1 MSKLTVA
8 TFTNIGYLIH
18 ARRFE
23 PIQADLSGRVA
34 VVTGA
39 NAGLGLET
47 SRRLAAYGAHVV
59 MVGRNK
65 DKLQKASE
73 SIEGTTSIAVA
84 DLSLLAEIRQLAN
97 RLRQERVDILINN
110 VGVLLP
116 DRRVT
121 EEGLEATFATDLAGH
136 FLLTNLLLPR
146 LVASAPARVINVSS
160 GGMYSARIDPDDL
173 QFERRPYTGT
183 ATYASAKRGQV
194 ILTEMWA
201 ERYPGLD
208 VTFHS
213 MHPGWARTEGV
224 ARSLPTFNTIMKPL
238 LRTPEQGADTIVW
251 LAVAEEPGE
260 TSGQFWFDRS
270 VAPIHLTEST
280 REAAE
285 DRAQLWQ
292 RLTEAVD
299 LGGAG
304 PASS

>member
-8 TFTNIGYLIH
+8 TFTNLGYLIH

-39 NAGLGLET
+39 NGGLGLET
-47 SRRLAAYGAHVV
+47 SRQLAAYGAHVV

-73 SIEGTTSIAVA
+73 SIEGATSIAVA
-84 DLSLLAEIRQLAN
+84 DLGLLGDIRRLADHILESTQ
-97 RLRQERVDILINN
+97 RIDILINS

-116 DRRVT
+116 ERAMT
-121 EEGLEATFATDLAGH
+121 EEGLEATFVTDLAGH

-160 GGMYSARIDPDDL
+160 GGMYSARIDPGDL
-173 QFERRPYTGT
+173 QFERRRYTGT
-183 ATYASAKRGQV
+183 GAYASAKRGQV
-194 ILTEMWA
+194 ILTMMWA
-201 ERYPGLD
+201 SRFPDLD

-213 MHPGWARTEGV
+213 LHPGWARTEGV
-224 ARSLPTFNTIMKPL
+224 ATSLPTFNRVMKPL
-238 LRTPEQGADTIVW
+238 LRTPAQGADTIVW
-251 LAVAEEPGE
+251 LATAEEPGH

-280 REAAE
+280 RETAE
-285 DRAQLWQ
+285 DRVQLWQ
-292 RLTEAVD
+292 RLVD
-299 LGGAG
+299 ITGSDV
-304 PASS
+304 PSS

>member
-39 NAGLGLET
+39 NGGLGLET

-84 DLSLLAEIRQLAN
+84 DLSLLDDIRRLAGHI
-97 RLRQERVDILINN
+97 LESTPRVDTLINN

-116 DRRVT
+116 ERQVT
-121 EEGLEATFATDLAGH
+121 EEGLEVTFATDLAGH

-146 LVASAPARVINVSS
+146 LVASAPARVVSVSS

-173 QFERRPYTGT
+173 QFERRRYTGT
-183 ATYASAKRGQV
+183 GAYASAKRGQV
-194 ILTEMWA
+194 ILTTMWA
-201 ERYPGLD
+201 DRFPD
-208 VTFHS
+208 RNVAFHS

-224 ARSLPTFNTIMKPL
+224 AQSLPTFDKVMKPL
-238 LRTPEQGADTIVW
+238 LRTAAQGADTIVW
-251 LAVAEEPGE
+251 LATAEEPGH

-280 REAAE
+280 REPAE
-285 DRAQLWQ
+285 DRVQLWQ
-292 RLTEAVD
+292 RLVD
-299 LGGAG
+299 ITGSDV
-304 PASS
+304 PSS